1 MKMST
6 QNMSAGGEGLSFTK
20 KNTGGDPG
28 PLPVRSN
35 NVFTPK
41 EREELKGETERRKGK
56 EKKGKREKGK
66 NTNNLFCIND
76 PL

>member
-6 QNMSAGGEGLSFTK
+6 QNMSTGGEGLSFTK

-35 NVFTPK
+35 NIFTPK
-41 EREELKGETERRKGK
+41 EREELKEIFHEVLSEYGLVKHV
-56 EKKGKREKGK
+56 
-66 NTNNLFCIND
+66 D
-76 PL
+76 

>member
-35 NVFTPK
+35 NIFTPK
-41 EREELKGETERRKGK
+41 EREELKEIFHEVLSEYGLVKHV
-56 EKKGKREKGK
+56 
-66 NTNNLFCIND
+66 D
-76 PL
+76 

>member
-41 EREELKGETERRKGK
+41 EREELKEIFHEVLSEYGLVKH
-56 EKKGKREKGK
+56 
-66 NTNNLFCIND
+66 ID
-76 PL
+76 

>member
-35 NVFTPK
+35 NIFTPK
-41 EREELKGETERRKGK
+41 EREELKEIFHEVLSEYGLV
-56 EKKGKREKGK
+56 KR
-66 NTNNLFCIND
+66 ID
-76 PL
+76 

>member
-6 QNMSAGGEGLSFTK
+6 QNMSADTDSGLSFVK
-20 KNTGGDPG
+20 KGTGGDPG

-41 EREELKGETERRKGK
+41 EREELKEIFHEVLSEYGLV
-56 EKKGKREKGK
+56 KRIE
-66 NTNNLFCIND
+66 
-76 PL
+76 

>member
-6 QNMSAGGEGLSFTK
+6 QNMSTGGEGLSFTK

-41 EREELKGETERRKGK
+41 EREELKEIFHEVLSEYGLV
-56 EKKGKREKGK
+56 KRV
-66 NTNNLFCIND
+66 D
-76 PL
+76 

>member
-28 PLPVRSN
+28 PLPVRPN

-41 EREELKGETERRKGK
+41 EREELKEIFHEVLSEYGLV
-56 EKKGKREKGK
+56 KR
-66 NTNNLFCIND
+66 ID
-76 PL
+76 

>member
-20 KNTGGDPG
+20 KSTGGDPG

-41 EREELKGETERRKGK
+41 EREELKEIFHEVLSEYGLV
-56 EKKGKREKGK
+56 KR
-66 NTNNLFCIND
+66 ID
-76 PL
+76 

>member
-41 EREELKGETERRKGK
+41 EREELKEIFHEVLSEYGLV
-56 EKKGKREKGK
+56 KR
-66 NTNNLFCIND
+66 ID
-76 PL
+76 

>member
-6 QNMSAGGEGLSFTK
+6 QNMSAGGEGLSFVK

-28 PLPVRSN
+28 PLPVRPN

-41 EREELKGETERRKGK
+41 EREELKEIFHEVLSEYGVV
-56 EKKGKREKGK
+56 KR
-66 NTNNLFCIND
+66 ID
-76 PL
+76 